1 MKLMSDLEKQ
11 AEKLKA
17 LGHPIRLRIIK
28 LLTEEGADMYLNEIA
43 KKLGMNRANTKIHL
57 KNLENA
63 GILKSRVV
71 LVEGEAKALRF
82 YKLLDFDIQVSP
94 EKLKEVRENGN

>member
-1 MKLMSDLEKQ
+1 MRLMSDLEKQ

-28 LLTEEGADMYLNEIA
+28 LLTEEGVDMYLNEIA
-43 KKLGMNRANTKIHL
+43 NKLRINRANAKIHL

-82 YKLLDFDIQVSP
+82 YRLLDFDIRVSP
-94 EKLKEVRENGN
+94 EKLKEVKDNGN

>member
-1 MKLMSDLEKQ
+1 MSDLEKQ
-11 AEKLKA
+11 AERLKA

-28 LLTEEGADMYLNEIA
+28 LLTEEGVDMYLNEIA
-43 KKLGMNRANTKIHL
+43 NKLRINRANAKIHL

-82 YKLLDFDIQVSP
+82 YRLLDFDIRVSP
-94 EKLKEVRENGN
+94 EMLKEVKDNGN

>member
-1 MKLMSDLEKQ
+1 MSDLEKQ

-28 LLTEEGADMYLNEIA
+28 LLTEEGVDMYLNEIA
-43 KKLGMNRANTKIHL
+43 NKLRINRANAKIHL

-82 YKLLDFDIQVSP
+82 YRLLDFDIRVSP
-94 EKLKEVRENGN
+94 EMLKEVKDNGN

>member
-1 MKLMSDLEKQ
+1 MSDLEKH

-28 LLTEEGADMYLNEIA
+28 LLTEEGTDMYLNEIA

-94 EKLKEVRENGN
+94 EKLKEVKDNGN

>member
-1 MKLMSDLEKQ
+1 MSDLEKQ

-28 LLTEEGADMYLNEIA
+28 LLTEEGVDMYLNEIA
-43 KKLGMNRANTKIHL
+43 NKLSINRANAKIHL

-82 YKLLDFDIQVSP
+82 YRLLDFDIRVSP
-94 EKLKEVRENGN
+94 EKLKEVKDNGN

>member
-1 MKLMSDLEKQ
+1 MSDLEKQ

-28 LLTEEGADMYLNEIA
+28 LLTEEGVDMYLNEIA
-43 KKLGMNRANTKIHL
+43 NRLSINRANAKIHL

-82 YKLLDFDIQVSP
+82 YKLLDFDIRVSP
-94 EKLKEVRENGN
+94 EKLKEVKDNGN